1 MDVLSLSGS
10 TKQPSTTDD
19 QSTTDAQ
26 TGLVEVVAAPVFG
39 AVLARTRAAEL
50 TVAADAGA
58 LSARQALAGGGNNL
72 PPEVLVGI
80 EEFQRSPSGVAQPT
94 GQVLAQEFFTEPT
107 LPVDANTKTRVQP
120 GVPQVGELD
129 VSLAERFGAPARV
142 APSAEIAPK
151 GSASPVA
158 GTPAP
163 MGMVGVTSE
172 LAVGDPQ
179 QANLATATRVSN
191 DGLASGITLPT
202 SSAAGAD
209 QVSVSGMRPT
219 TLALPPRLDA
229 PEWSEAF
236 ANRVAWAANSN
247 VQVAELRLNPPQLG
261 HVGVQIAIQNNRA
274 DIAIA
279 TPHAEVLASIE
290 AALPRLREMFGES
303 GVALGDVNVSQHS
316 PGETPDQD
324 RDTHPRAKFLAAR
337 EVTGETELPL
347 KPLHQ
352 GLVDHYV

>member
-1 MDVLSLSGS
+1 
-10 TKQPSTTDD
+10 
-19 QSTTDAQ
+19 
-26 TGLVEVVAAPVFG
+26 
-39 AVLARTRAAEL
+39 
-50 TVAADAGA
+50 
-58 LSARQALAGGGNNL
+58 
-72 PPEVLVGI
+72 
-80 EEFQRSPSGVAQPT
+80 
-94 GQVLAQEFFTEPT
+94 
-107 LPVDANTKTRVQP
+107 
-120 GVPQVGELD
+120 
-129 VSLAERFGAPARV
+129 
-142 APSAEIAPK
+142 
-151 GSASPVA
+151 
-158 GTPAP
+158 
-163 MGMVGVTSE
+163 
-172 LAVGDPQ
+172 
-179 QANLATATRVSN
+179 
-191 DGLASGITLPT
+191 
-202 SSAAGAD
+202 
-209 QVSVSGMRPT
+209 MRPT

-303 GVALGDVNVSQHS
+303 GVALGDVNVSQRD